1 MKNVEKAREVRLW
14 IGQVIVP
21 VVIGG
26 TILWSNPNV
35 RHFVHS
41 KVNNIK
47 TKFKTRKI
55 LKPYLNR
62 SERKFKIIKKEES
75 E

>member
-1 MKNVEKAREVRLW
+1 MKNVEKAREIRLW

-21 VVIGG
+21 AIIGG

-35 RHFVHS
+35 RCFIHNKF
-41 KVNNIK
+41 NNIK
-47 TKFKTRKI
+47 TKF
-55 LKPYLNR
+55 NNV
-62 SERKFKIIKKEES
+62 KFKIIKKQES